1 MGHTAAGQIVVWQ
14 GGSLWT
20 GRAAMTTD
28 VHSHHAIQ
36 ITLGL
41 DGGFRLRGPEAGFS
55 AEIVAAV
62 VAADKPHAFSVDAT
76 VALIFVEPESPQG
89 RAIGRLCGEAAIA
102 GIDPELLGDT
112 PAGLLEVIKGRNG
125 ADMEAAARAVVARL
139 GGPGWPRDRPDA
151 RVARVIGML
160 GARLD
165 DPPRLEEAAGL
176 AKLSADRFRHL
187 FVEETGL
194 QYRSYLLWLR
204 LGRAVAA
211 FAKGHSLTEAAHAAG
226 FSDSAHLSRT
236 FRRTCGLMPSSL
248 RLE

>member
-1 MGHTAAGQIVVWQ
+1 MGYTAAGQIVVWQ
-14 GGSLWT
+14 GGSLWA

-41 DGGFRLRGPEAGFS
+41 DGGFRLSGPEAGFG
-55 AEIVAAV
+55 AETVAAV

-76 VALIFVEPESPQG
+76 VALIFVEPESLQG
-89 RAIGRLCGEAAIA
+89 RAISRLCGEAAIVA
-102 GIDPELLGDT
+102 IDPELLGHT
-112 PAGLLEVIKGRNG
+112 AAGLLEAIRGRNG
-125 ADMEAAARAVVARL
+125 AEMESAARAVVARL
-139 GGPGWPRDRPDA
+139 GGPGSPRDRPDA

-160 GARLD
+160 GLRLD
-165 DPPRLEEAAGL
+165 DPPRLEEAAHL
-176 AKLSADRFRHL
+176 AKLSPDRFRHL

-211 FAKGHSLTEAAHAAG
+211 FAKGQSLTEAAHAAG

-236 FRRTCGLMPSSL
+236 FRRTFGLMPSSL
-248 RLE
+248 RVE